1 MEEAMA
7 SFYSQS
13 STHHPLPE
21 PVVGQL
27 VAVRWEDGEELARA
41 QVIGVIPPNQYKVT
55 PLIRSYS
62 L

>member
-1 MEEAMA
+1 MA